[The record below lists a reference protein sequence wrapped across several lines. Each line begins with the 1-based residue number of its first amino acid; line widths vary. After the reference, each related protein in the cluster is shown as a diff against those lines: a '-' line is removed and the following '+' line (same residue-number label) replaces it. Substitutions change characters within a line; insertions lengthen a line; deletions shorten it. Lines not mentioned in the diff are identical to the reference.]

1 MLNVPIRPSTVVFLV
16 ALALA
21 AAHARAES
29 VKTICTITVNSSDEK
44 ETFRQNLPK
53 DKYKFV
59 ELVEKGR
66 SDWLRSSCEK
76 HIQCDVLVIS
86 GHFNAGETFYSD
98 KIGNNDFLQVDEL
111 ERASCSESCPG
122 IFSHLKEVYLFGCE
136 SLNPDPTEYSSAYG
150 ESGRDRMRRL
160 FANVPAIYG
169 FYSSAPVGPTAAMLL
184 GRYFK
189 SARPGEI
196 FTGRP
201 SPRLLSIFSHN
212 HMTVTS
218 GLAESH
224 DRPGY
229 RRDICHFYDER
240 TSPAQ
245 KLDFVHAL
253 LKRDE
258 HDVRGFFERVEKLLD
273 TFTDDDRRSPEFGAA
288 LGDIARDAGAKERY
302 LALERATRDASMR
315 ARMVAVARKLE
326 WLSQDEHRAELVRLA
341 NDVLASPTMGFVE
354 VDLLCSINKGRDLDA
369 VVSQVKV
376 PEPLAGRSAQVAGTA
391 CLGDQAAHERTVK
404 ALFSNDDRDVQVAQV
419 YLRDRPMTDAEL
431 RTVSLAIARQASVG
445 IQVRALETLARM
457 HVTDRS
463 ILEELAKS
471 FAAARSVGIQRA
483 IAEIF
488 LRAGVADLPRPELVA
503 LFKDHRIKSPD
514 GREDLVDVLIKRL
527 QAAS

>member
-1 MLNVPIRPSTVVFLV
+1 MRASTILFLAAAAV
-16 ALALA
+16 A
-21 AAHARAES
+21 AAHARAAD

-53 DKYKFV
+53 DKYRFV

-76 HIQCDVLVIS
+76 HVQCDVLVIS

-98 KIGNNDFLQVDEL
+98 KIDNNDFLQVDEI
-111 ERASCSESCPG
+111 ERAACSESCPG
-122 IFSHLKEVYLFGCE
+122 VFAHLKEVYLFGCE
-136 SLNPDPTEYSSAYG
+136 SLNPDSTQYSSAYG

-189 SARPGEI
+189 SATPGEI

-201 SPRLLSIFSHN
+201 SPRLLGIFSHN

-218 GLAESH
+218 GLKESH

-229 RRDICHFYDER
+229 RRDICQFYDER

-253 LKRDE
+253 MKRDDR
-258 HDVRGFFERVEKLLD
+258 DVRAFFERVEKLLD

-288 LGDIARDAGAKERY
+288 LGDIARDTAAKERY
-302 LALERATRDASMR
+302 LALERSMRDASMR
-315 ARMVAVARKLE
+315 ARMVAVARSLE
-326 WLSQDEHRAELVRLA
+326 WLSADDYRMELVRLA
-341 NDVLASPTMGFVE
+341 NDVLASNTMGFVE
-354 VDLLCSINKGRDLDA
+354 VDLLCSINKSHDLDG
-369 VVSQVKV
+369 VVSQAKV
-376 PEPLAGRSAQVAGTA
+376 PEALAGRAAQTAGVA
-391 CLGDQAAHERTVK
+391 CLGDKPAHERAVK
-404 ALFSNDDRDVQVAQV
+404 SLFSSDDRDVQVAQV
-419 YLRDRPMTDAEL
+419 YLRNRPMSEAEL
-431 RTVSLAIARQASVG
+431 RKVALDIAHRADSG

-457 HVTDRS
+457 NVTDHD
-463 ILEELAKS
+463 ILEALAHS
-471 FAAARSVGIQRA
+471 FANARSVGVQRA

-488 LRAGVADLPRPELVA
+488 LRSGVRNLPKPELVT
-503 LFKDHRIKSPD
+503 LLRDHRIKSPD

-527 QAAS
+527 QATS

>member
-1 MLNVPIRPSTVVFLV
+1 MINVHIRPSTIVFCT

-21 AAHARAES
+21 AAHARAAD

-53 DKYKFV
+53 DKYRFV

-66 SDWLRSSCEK
+66 TDWLRSSCQK
-76 HIQCDVLVIS
+76 GIQCDVLVVS

-98 KIGNNDFLQVDEL
+98 KIDNNDFLQVDEL

-122 IFSHLKEVYLFGCE
+122 IFAHLKEVYLFGCE
-136 SLNPDPTEYSSAYG
+136 SLNPDTSQYSSSYG

-184 GRYFK
+184 GRYFQS
-189 SARPGEI
+189 SAPGEI

-218 GLAESH
+218 GLKESR
-224 DRPGY
+224 DRPGL
-229 RRDICHFYDER
+229 RHDICQFYDER
-240 TSPAQ
+240 TSAAQ

-258 HDVRGFFERVEKLLD
+258 RDVRGFFERVERLLD
-273 TFTDDDRRSPEFGAA
+273 NFTDADRSSPAFGAA
-288 LGDIARDAGAKERY
+288 LGDIARDTAARERY
-302 LALERATRDASMR
+302 LALERSVRDTSMR
-315 ARMVAVARKLE
+315 ARMVAVAHKLE
-326 WLSQDEHRAELVRLA
+326 WLTADDYRMELVRLA
-341 NDVLASPTMGFVE
+341 NDVLASGTMGFVE

-376 PEPLAGRSAQVAGTA
+376 PEALAGRSAQTAGTA
-391 CLGDQAAHERTVK
+391 CLGDKPAHERAVR
-404 ALFSNDDRDVQVAQV
+404 ALFSSDDRDVQVAQV
-419 YLRDRPMTDAEL
+419 YLRNRPMSEAEL
-431 RTVSLAIARQASVG
+431 HRVALDIARKAGSG
-445 IQVRALETLARM
+445 IHVRALETLARM
-457 HVTDRS
+457 HVTDRD
-463 ILEELAKS
+463 IFEALAQS
-471 FAAARSVGIQRA
+471 FASARSAGVQRA

-488 LRAGVADLPRPELVA
+488 LRSGATGIPRTELVA
-503 LFKDHRIKSPD
+503 LFKDHRIRSAD
-514 GREDLVDVLIKRL
+514 GHEDLVDVLIKRL
-527 QAAS
+527 QATS